1 MKWERILSEWENA
14 KVVSNKSW
22 RMPRAAQTQRKG
34 IAGEGGAQKKQEA
47 PRVGAI
53 STQNGRKAEIEERD
67 PFKCT
72 RSA

>member
-1 MKWERILSEWENA
+1 
-14 KVVSNKSW
+14 
-22 RMPRAAQTQRKG
+22 MPRAAQTQRKG
-34 IAGEGGAQKKQEA
+34 IAGEGGAQKKQKA